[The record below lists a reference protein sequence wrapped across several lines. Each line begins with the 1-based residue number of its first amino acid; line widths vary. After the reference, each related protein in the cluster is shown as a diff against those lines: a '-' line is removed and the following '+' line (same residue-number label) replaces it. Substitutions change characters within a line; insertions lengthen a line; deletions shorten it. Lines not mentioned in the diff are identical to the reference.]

1 MRRDN
6 LKKLSFLPL
15 ELKDHFVLLSSI
27 FNEVLNSGVPIIDC
41 NRSLIEN
48 L

>member
-1 MRRDN
+1 MGRDN
-6 LKKLSFLPL
+6 LKKLSFLQL
-15 ELKDHFVLLSSI
+15 ELKGHFVLLSSI
-27 FNEVLNSGVPIIDC
+27 LNEVLNSGVPIIDY